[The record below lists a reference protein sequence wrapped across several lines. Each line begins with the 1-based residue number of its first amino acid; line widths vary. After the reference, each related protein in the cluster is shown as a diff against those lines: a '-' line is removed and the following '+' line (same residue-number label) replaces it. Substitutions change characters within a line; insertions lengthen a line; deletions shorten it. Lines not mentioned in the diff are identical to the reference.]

1 MDNNQDRDGAG
12 KTGSEADRNGA
23 GKTGSEADRNGD
35 NQTDQNQKGTDE
47 RESGAGSEKKQD

>member
-1 MDNNQDRDGAG
+1 MDNNQDRD
-12 KTGSEADRNGA
+12 GA